1 MRRQAA
7 LLPAPRLLWSS
18 GGMEAFGRIVSAN
31 EMEQLSSLLDFFY
44 FLYLLWS
51 CGETSGVWGL
61 RAVIL
66 SHFLVSHERV

>member
-1 MRRQAA
+1 
-7 LLPAPRLLWSS
+7 
-18 GGMEAFGRIVSAN
+18 MEAFGRIVSAN

-66 SHFLVSHERV
+66 SHFLVSHERVEVLMDTTTGTLCASN